1 MSTDIHSPVPPTAG
15 PSTIEQIVAQAVHL
29 AMSRDWTAAAAGQTL
44 LESATADP
52 DLLRR
57 ARVQLLKT
65 NTPHSQLCRRAL
77 LSLAYA
83 AAVGGGVQPSGP
95 SAASAG

>member
-1 MSTDIHSPVPPTAG
+1 MSADIHSPALPTAG
-15 PSTIEQIVAQAVHL
+15 PSTIEQLVAQAVHL
-29 AMSRDWTAAAAGQTL
+29 VMSRDWTPAAAGRAL
-44 LESATADP
+44 LESASADH

-65 NTPHSQLCRRAL
+65 NTPHSQLSRRAL

-83 AAVGGGVQPSGP
+83 EAVAGGIQPSDPPAP
-95 SAASAG
+95 SVG